1 MDQLK
6 DIKKTY
12 VDESINYIKL
22 FNNSTIEKSVFS
34 QVQRLIWE
42 KLMFPKR
49 LPPCSIFLCSL
60 CNCKSQDLSFCLKC
74 GHSFCGAHF
83 SDHHCTPGFGVD
95 ISTQQLFYY
104 DSKLG
109 RRFIFNPHIDYL
121 IFSAKFAVIDGLP
134 IQTNLDMRSRI
145 FENPRPPMALHNL
158 GNTCWLNSLLQCLVA
173 NPLLQKWFL
182 SGWINV
188 TEIDCPEAAIHKH
201 LNRLYLSQ
209 NSLIPCF
216 SLSDFIFSIW
226 TLFPSYAKQ
235 EQFDSHEFFMSF
247 RDKLDAY
254 YQSHFDT
261 SIFSTIFSW
270 QFKVIESCESCEDT
284 RTYLSP
290 SSDLLLR
297 IKNCS
302 SLKEAIKEYLLGASA
317 RQCSNC
323 NRPCKCQSFFN
334 TLPPTLTIY
343 FVRDKNMDKGQTV
356 MQLDEDLYLDDYV
369 DIDKKAEMREAS
381 YSLIGL
387 VERPGSGDLGHEYA
401 YVKKSGDWYK
411 CDDNTVSKVINPSD
425 IWRVE
430 ASLLFY
436 VRKGLYL

>member
-1 MDQLK
+1 MDQQK
-6 DIKKTY
+6 DKKKTY
-12 VDESINYIKL
+12 IDESIKYMEL
-22 FNNSTIEKSVFS
+22 FRKSTVEKSIFL

-42 KLMFPKR
+42 KSLFPKR

-60 CNCKSQDLSFCLKC
+60 CNCKSHDLSFCLKC
-74 GHSFCGAHF
+74 GHSFCGTHF

-95 ISTQQLFYY
+95 ISTQQLFHY
-104 DSKLG
+104 DPKLG
-109 RRFIFNPHIDYL
+109 RRFVFNAHIDYL
-121 IFSAKFAVIDGLP
+121 IFSSKLAVIDGLP
-134 IQTNLDMRSRI
+134 IQSNLDTRTTI
-145 FENPRPPMALHNL
+145 FETQRPPMSLQNL

-182 SGWINV
+182 SGWINI
-188 TEIDCPEAAIHKH
+188 TKIDCPEAAIHKH
-201 LNRLYLSQ
+201 LYQLYLSQ
-209 NSLIPCF
+209 DSLEPCF
-216 SLSDFIFSIW
+216 SLSDFLFSIW

-235 EQFDSHEFFMSF
+235 DQFDSHEFFMSF
-247 RDKLDAY
+247 RDKLDEY

-270 QFKVIESCESCEDT
+270 QFKVIEICESCEDT

-297 IKNCS
+297 IYKCS
-302 SLKEAIKEYLLGASA
+302 SLKEAIAEYLLGASP

-343 FVRDKNMDKGQTV
+343 FVREKNMDKGQTLI
-356 MQLDEDLYLDDYV
+356 QLDEEISLDDYV
-369 DIDKKAEMREAS
+369 DIDKKAELGEAN

-401 YVKKSGDWYK
+401 YVKKSGHWYR
-411 CDDNTVSKVINPSD
+411 CDDNNVTLVKSSEIT
-425 IWRVE
+425 RLE

-436 VRKGLYL
+436 VRKGLYI